1 VYPTYI
7 GIVRVTE
14 QAQTELQQLV
24 AGLVAQWETT
34 NIEFKRQLD
43 LASKAEKAEKAEFV
57 RDILSIKCGNGG
69 VAARWFL

>member
-24 AGLVAQWETT
+24 AQWETT

-43 LASKAEKAEKAEFV
+43 LASKAEKAEFV